1 MNASV
6 VDKKVAILATDGFE
20 QSELES
26 PLEALKASGP
36 CRKSS
41 LSKLGKSKPPFTAKK
56 EISSMLIWSLIK
68 RTLRISTH

>member
-26 PLEALKASGP
+26 PLEALKASGALP
-36 CRKSS
+36 KIVS
-41 LSKLGKSKPPFTAKK
+41 LKAGKSKPPFTAKK